1 MPRAGLVHAH
11 STFSSDGVQDLEHL
25 AADAR
30 RLGFDFLVMTDHAEE
45 FDADTARR
53 FVRECARVS
62 DERFLAIP
70 GFEFSCA
77 GGLHLL
83 GLGIVHPTDARDPLA
98 VARAIGE
105 QGGLAIVAHPS
116 RSGYRLPEGLVYS
129 VHGIEIWNARYDGWF
144 VPNDEAIGLL
154 AQLRKTHEALIAIG
168 GQDLHAMTDRG
179 HVKTVIDQ
187 EELTARA
194 ILQALA
200 REQFSISNSY
210 IRLHPRALH
219 GTLRGVALACAR
231 RVFLSARWMT
241 RPVRDRFR
249 RRRVRPAV
257 PPP

>member
-1 MPRAGLVHAH
+1 MPRTGLVHAH
-11 STFSSDGVQDLEHL
+11 STFSSDGLQDLEHL

-45 FDADTARR
+45 FEADAARR

-77 GGLHLL
+77 GDLHLL
-83 GLGIVHPTDARDPLA
+83 GLGIVRPTDARDPLA
-98 VARAIGE
+98 VARAISE

-116 RSGYRLPEGLVYS
+116 RSGYRLPEGLEQRI
-129 VHGIEIWNARYDGWF
+129 HGVEIWNARYDGWF
-144 VPNDEAIGLL
+144 VPNDQAIRML
-154 AQLRKTHEALIAIG
+154 AQLRTAHEELIAIG
-168 GQDLHAMTDRG
+168 GQDLHAMTRRG

-187 EELTARA
+187 EELTART

-210 IRLHPRALH
+210 IRLHPRALK
-219 GTLRGVALACAR
+219 GALRGATFACAR
-231 RVFLSARWMT
+231 RVFLSARWVT
-241 RPVRDRFR
+241 RPVRNRFR
-249 RRRVRPAV
+249 RRKVRPAV
-257 PPP
+257 PAP